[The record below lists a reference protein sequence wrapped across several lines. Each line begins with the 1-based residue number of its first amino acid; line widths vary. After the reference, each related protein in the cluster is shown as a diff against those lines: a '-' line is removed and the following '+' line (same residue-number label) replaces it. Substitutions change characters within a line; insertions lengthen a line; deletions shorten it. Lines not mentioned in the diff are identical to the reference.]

1 MTLYIIYVKRKK
13 IRLHDFK
20 ILFLRN
26 KAKGD
31 QFMEASGKN
40 ERSRVLSGIHFML
53 GNYACVE
60 GALAAGCDFFAGYPI
75 TPANEISERM
85 SQRLPEVGGHFFQ
98 GEDELCSIYAISGA
112 SLAGAKAMTA
122 TASAGYN
129 YMQEGIGYAVAVE
142 APIVIVDVQRCRG
155 ENFATQADVMQ
166 MRWGPSGDHEIIVLA
181 PSSVQELFDYTIR
194 AFNLAEQYR
203 TPVIVMSETTIALMR
218 ERLVIPEASEIPI
231 VNRKKTKASPEAYL
245 PFKADLNG
253 VPEFAE
259 LGEGYHSIYSLNPHD
274 EKGNI
279 DWDPN
284 VFEGLYKRIT
294 GKVWENRNVI
304 STTQVFEMEDAEI
317 ALIAYGSE
325 VRPCFDAMAL
335 ARDKGMKVGVMKL
348 EGVWPVPEEAIRDV
362 AKNVRAVISVEMN
375 IGKYAKVI
383 ERVCGGLCE
392 TARATINRGRIH
404 LPQELLNVIE
414 KVWS

>member
-1 MTLYIIYVKRKK
+1 
-13 IRLHDFK
+13 
-20 ILFLRN
+20 
-26 KAKGD
+26 
-31 QFMEASGKN
+31 MEASGKN
-40 ERSRVLSGIHFML
+40 ERSRVLTGIHFML

-85 SQRLPEVGGHFFQ
+85 SQRLPEVGGHFLQ

-279 DWDPN
+279 DWDPD

-325 VRPCFDAMAL
+325 VRPCLDAMAL

-375 IGKYAKVI
+375 IGKYAKAI